1 MLISALL
8 TVVKKKIE
16 NNERKLVKQ
25 IMTYS
30 YDGLLC
36 SYFKVILERKFNGM
50 GKCDVL
56 RLQNYENNLLQLLGE
71 GE

>member
-1 MLISALL
+1 
-8 TVVKKKIE
+8 
-16 NNERKLVKQ
+16 
-25 IMTYS
+25 MTYS

-36 SYFKVILERKFNGM
+36 SYFKFILERKFNRM
-50 GKCDVL
+50 GKGDVL